1 VALLARGL
9 EWNTLV
15 RWNPSM
21 KNKILL
27 ASLCLVVVGLSSSC
41 RGMRI
46 RENDEQIEKLESR
59 VSALEGKVEMLSRK

>member
-1 VALLARGL
+1 
-9 EWNTLV
+9 
-15 RWNPSM
+15 M